1 MLERWYAVCVYIH
14 IYIYLCVCVCVGVWV
29 CGCVYVTLFVCVCVF
44 VFVCVCVYVG
54 VAAVVVVVV
63 VMVQLQAQTNR
74 TSLLLLTCGLIESP
88 LPLRLS
94 RATSDEGTEIQLMA
108 GTPGARFSAA
118 GTLCFQPENVL
129 KLPCSAF
136 PEP

>member
-1 MLERWYAVCVYIH
+1 M
-14 IYIYLCVCVCVGVWV
+14 GVWA

-44 VFVCVCVYVG
+44 VFVCVCVCG
-54 VAAVVVVVV
+54 GCGGGGGGGGD
-63 VMVQLQAQTNR
+63 VQLQAQTNR

-88 LPLRLS
+88 LPLHLS

-129 KLPCSAF
+129 KLPCSALQ
-136 PEP
+136 P

>member
-1 MLERWYAVCVYIH
+1 MCVRG
-14 IYIYLCVCVCVGVWV
+14 CVGVWV
-29 CGCVYVTLFVCVCVF
+29 CVCDPVCVCVC
-44 VFVCVCVYVG
+44 VCVCLCVCVYVG
-54 VAAVVVVVV
+54 VAAAVVVVV